1 MLDRFVEGLMNG
13 AGIAVG
19 VLLVLWFLSILE
31 WLVK

>member
-31 WLVK
+31 WLIK

>member
-1 MLDRFVEGLMNG
+1 MLDRFVEGFMYG

-19 VLLVLWFLSILE
+19 ILLVLWFLSILE